1 MPVRSVILLCVSFG
15 VLLLGW
21 LAWRNS
27 PSRLQAKVVAL
38 PAVNKLPP
46 TIVNHTFDPTAPP
59 SGMPPLTGAETA
71 LCESNFVSDANVMA
85 MTRQTDDTHATVTI
99 TQVKLTLQLNIDI
112 WVPVDVTQHVRDH
125 EDGHRQISEFYYHSA
140 DKVAARV
147 AAPYIGKQVEI
158 SGADLGAESN
168 KTLRQIASEITN
180 EFNKQ
185 LNPDPTQRH
194 YDDLTD
200 HSRYDI
206 TSKDA
211 VALAL
216 KDVTMN

>member
-1 MPVRSVILLCVSFG
+1 VRSLILLLASLV

-21 LAWRNS
+21 LSWRNS
-27 PSRLQAKVVAL
+27 AARPLAKVVSL

-46 TIVNHTFDPTAPP
+46 TIVNHTFDPAAPP
-59 SGMPPLTGAETA
+59 PDMPPLTGSETA
-71 LCESNFVSDANVMA
+71 ECESNIVSDANVLA
-85 MTRQTDDTHATVTI
+85 MTRRTDATHATVTI
-99 TQVKLTLQLNIDI
+99 TQVKMTLQLNIDI
-112 WVPVDVTQHVRDH
+112 WVPADVTPHVREH
-125 EDGHRQISEFYYHSA
+125 EEGHRQISEFYYQSA

-147 AAPYIGKQVEI
+147 AANFIGKQVEI
-158 SGADLGAESN
+158 SGDDLPAETN
-168 KTLRQIASEITN
+168 KALRQIASDITS
-180 EFNKQ
+180 EYSKE
-185 LNPDPTQRH
+185 LNPGPTQIH

-216 KDVTMN
+216 KNITID